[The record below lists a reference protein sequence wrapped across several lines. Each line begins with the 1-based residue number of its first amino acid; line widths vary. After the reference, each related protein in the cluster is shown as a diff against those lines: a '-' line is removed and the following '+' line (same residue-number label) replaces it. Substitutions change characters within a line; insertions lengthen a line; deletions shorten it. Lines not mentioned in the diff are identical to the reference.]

1 MSKVKGLKNKIK
13 SKIEAIKKINDDPNF
28 AKIAEGVADKYIKDL
43 PDLGNYQQKIGDFLN
58 KAKKKRQEK
67 TNVFGDIIDILDS
80 VLQVKGKVEGSDK
93 LMSKSRLKKHAYDSI
108 DATSNSA
115 KQIILDA
122 AQQVFF
128 VGDGLCGGNLSFNIP
143 NFEPVKI
150 KPQEIDFFNML
161 SVSPT
166 SNVGKIM
173 YEPSSPNKSKTKF
186 NRDIYNSF
194 TTNVSAGYNFD
205 TLSNRTLFNMK
216 WNATDQEFAVSGL
229 TQGGGSVEDF
239 FSDYYS
245 TIEFPDLK
253 DIAKTALLMTLQGD
267 DSDTVSISAG
277 MNDINRLLDKL
288 FCLCR
293 KPTKTN
299 ELVNQNAVDLFDET
313 DEDIDSY
320 FDFDDVD
327 GIDLDDEDARFRKV
341 MRFKDCNNFE
351 IPINNSALEDFV
363 YFSNKKTLDDSINSA
378 LNKAASDAAEQSGGA
393 FSLPDFQLSINN
405 LFILSLPKALIT
417 SLLSPKIFLPIVIAY
432 KFVQQLQQGLVA
444 GIDYVVSNAKELMR
458 RLRKF
463 FDIVITKVFW
473 KFLGEFWKRVKPD
486 VIRFVIEFVITL
498 LKKKFKRYWK
508 IIAALIALLIKVLE
522 TGFDNCFDIFNA
534 ILSTISGALNSNSFL
549 KIPNPLLMF
558 AGLRQGFS
566 EDRAYIAAIEKMDAA
581 GINTGGIFGES
592 NDFVQA
598 IYATITAH
606 TEEHDLNGVTEV
618 TNAFPIPIIAPAGPT
633 VAVIPPGMLNL
644 VGLNR
649 AG

>member
-67 TNVFGDIIDILDS
+67 TNIFGDLVDILDS
-80 VLQVKGKVEGSDK
+80 VLEVKGKVEGSDK
-93 LMSKSRLKKHAYDSI
+93 LMSKARLKKHAYDSV
-108 DATSNSA
+108 DATSNTA

-122 AQQVFF
+122 AQECFF
-128 VGDGLCGGNLSFNIP
+128 AGDGLCGGNLSFDIP
-143 NFEPVKI
+143 EFEPVKI

-161 SVSPT
+161 SVPPT
-166 SNVGKIM
+166 TNVGKIM
-173 YEPSSPNKSKTKF
+173 YEPASPNKSKTKF
-186 NRDIYNSF
+186 NREIFNSF
-194 TTNVSAGYNFD
+194 TTNIANGYNFD
-205 TLSNRTLFNMK
+205 TLSNQTLFNMK
-216 WNATDQEFAVSGL
+216 WDATNQEFAISGL
-229 TQGGGSVEDF
+229 TQGVSSVEDF
-239 FSDYYS
+239 FNGYYS

-253 DIAKTALLMTLQGD
+253 DIAKTALLMTLNGD
-267 DSDTVSISAG
+267 DSDASSISVG

-288 FCLCR
+288 FCICGNT
-293 KPTKTN
+293 TKLN
-299 ELVNQNAVDLFDET
+299 QLVNQNAVDLFNET

-327 GIDLDDEDARFRKV
+327 GVDLDDEDARYRKV

-351 IPINNSALEDFV
+351 IPVNNSILEDFV
-363 YFSNKKTLDDSINSA
+363 YFADRRTLDGAINSA
-378 LNKAASDAAEQSGGA
+378 LNKAASDAHEQSGGA

-417 SLLSPKIFLPIVIAY
+417 SLLSPKVFLPIVIVY
-432 KFVQQLQQGLVA
+432 KFVQKLQQGLSSGVNF
-444 GIDYVVSNAKELMR
+444 VVSNAKELMR
-458 RLRKF
+458 RLKRF
-463 FDIVITKVFW
+463 FNVVISKVFW
-473 KFLGEFWKRVKPD
+473 KFLSEFWRRVKPD
-486 VIRFVIEFVITL
+486 VIRFVLEFVTTL
-498 LKKKFKRYWK
+498 IKKKFKRYWK
-508 IIAALIALLIKVLE
+508 IITALIALLIKILE

-534 ILSTISGALNSNSFL
+534 ILNTISGALNLKSFL

-558 AGLRQGFS
+558 AGFRQGFS
-566 EDRAYIAAIEKMDAA
+566 EDRAYVSAVEKMNAA
-581 GINTGGIFGES
+581 GINTEGIFGES
-592 NDFVQA
+592 NDFLQA

-618 TNAFPIPIIAPAGPT
+618 TNSFPIPIIAPAGPT

-644 VGLNR
+644 VGINR

>member
-1 MSKVKGLKNKIK
+1 MSKVKDLKNKIK

-28 AKIAEGVADKYIKDL
+28 AKIAEGVANKYIKDL

-67 TNVFGDIIDILDS
+67 TNIFGDIIDILDS
-80 VLQVKGKVEGSDK
+80 VLQVKGKVEGSSK
-93 LMSKSRLKKHAYDSI
+93 LMSKERLKKHAYDAV
-108 DATSNSA
+108 DATSNTA

-128 VGDGLCGGNLSFNIP
+128 AGDGLCGGNLSFDIP

-150 KPQEIDFFNML
+150 KPKEIDFFNML

-166 SNVGKIM
+166 TNVGKVM

-186 NRDIYNSF
+186 NRDIYNNF
-194 TTNVSAGYNFD
+194 TSTATTGYNFD

-216 WNATDQEFAVSGL
+216 WNGNDQEFSISGL

-267 DSDTVSISAG
+267 DSDTASISVG
-277 MNDINRLLDKL
+277 MSDVNRLLDKL
-288 FCLCR
+288 FCMCR
-293 KPTKTN
+293 NNSKLN
-299 ELVNQNAVDLFDET
+299 QLVNQNAVDLFNET

-327 GIDLDDEDARFRKV
+327 GIDLDDEDARYRKV

-351 IPINNSALEDFV
+351 VPINNSILEDFA
-363 YFSNKKTLDDSINSA
+363 YFSDKKTLDDAINSA
-378 LNKAASDAAEQSGGA
+378 LNKTASDAFEQSGGS
-393 FSLPDFQLSINN
+393 FSLQDFQLSIGN
-405 LFILSLPKALIT
+405 LFILSLPKALVT

-432 KFVQQLQQGLVA
+432 KFVQQLQQGLKA
-444 GIDYVVSNAKELMR
+444 GIDYVITNAKEMMR

-473 KFLGEFWKRVKPD
+473 KFLSEFWKRVKPD
-486 VIRFVIEFVITL
+486 VIRFVIEFVVTL
-498 LKKKFKRYWK
+498 IKKKFKRYWK
-508 IIAALIALLIKVLE
+508 IITALIALLIKILE
-522 TGFDNCFDIFNA
+522 MGFDNCYDIFNA
-534 ILSTISGALNSNSFL
+534 ILSAISGALNLKSFL

-558 AGLRQGFS
+558 AGFRQGFS
-566 EDRAYIAAIEKMDAA
+566 EDRAYVSAIEKMDAA
-581 GINTGGIFGES
+581 GINTNSIYGES

-606 TEEHDLNGVTEV
+606 TEEHDLNGITEV

-633 VAVIPPGMLNL
+633 VAIIPPGMLNL
-644 VGLNR
+644 VGINR